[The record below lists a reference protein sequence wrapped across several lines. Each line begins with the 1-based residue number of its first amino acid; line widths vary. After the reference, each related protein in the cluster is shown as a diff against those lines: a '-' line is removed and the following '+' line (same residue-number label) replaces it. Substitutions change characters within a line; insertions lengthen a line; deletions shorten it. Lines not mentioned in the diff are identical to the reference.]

1 MTLRKRNAVVLIQCF
16 SRAALR
22 RHRGAIPNIGVARE
36 RRITMKGGLRM
47 TRICLIDEA
56 DRFDLKATTGVL
68 KPLCVESATEIAS
81 TARALS
87 WSIYR
92 ERMRKELERKNIV
105 VSLFDSCTQA
115 CGDRFHNG
123 RSRNKERIVCVQKKE
138 SDSVTKQRG
147 DWKRQGFSLHGRL
160 THGRA
165 HGRLLEGGLLLGRR
179 AWRVVSK
186 PFLSRFRGLRGESTS
201 VGAFCGLAG
210 SPLI

>member
-1 MTLRKRNAVVLIQCF
+1 
-16 SRAALR
+16 
-22 RHRGAIPNIGVARE
+22 
-36 RRITMKGGLRM
+36 M

-81 TARALS
+81 TARELS
-87 WSIYR
+87 ESIDR
-92 ERMRKELERKNIV
+92 ESVHEELERLSIV
-105 VSLFDSCTQA
+105 VCLSDACTQA

-138 SDSVTKQRG
+138 SDSVTKQHG
-147 DWKRQGFSLHGRL
+147 DWKRKGFSLHGRL

-165 HGRLLEGGLLLGRR
+165 HGRLSEGGLLLGRR

-186 PFLSRFRGLRGESTS
+186 PFHSRFRGLRGESTS
-201 VGAFCGLAG
+201 VGAFCGLVG